1 MDRVGI
7 LKIHGARDSFH
18 HRLCRGELGSVVQV
32 GVDIGCGREI
42 TVPQPFLY
50 LLQRNRVGQKQRR
63 AGVAEIMEA
72 HPGQTVLFNK
82 FERKSS
88 FVLQFLR
95 FYAIVS

>member
-1 MDRVGI
+1 MGI

-18 HRLCRGELGSVVQV
+18 HRLCRGQLGSVVQV
-32 GVDIGCGREI
+32 GVDVTRGREI
-42 TVPQPFLY
+42 AVPQPFLN
-50 LLQRNRVGQKQRR
+50 LLQRNTVGQKERG
-63 AGVAEIMEA
+63 AEVAEIVEA
-72 HPGQTVLFNK
+72 HSGQTVLFNK